1 MTAPLVPSDPIWQPP
16 ARPGPPRTAEITPQM
31 AVVLSLLC
39 LGLNNREIA
48 RRLFVT
54 VDTVK
59 THMRRLYAAIGA
71 RDRVDAV
78 GLALSGQVQFRIV
91 TFRHSRTETGGH

>member
-1 MTAPLVPSDPIWQPP
+1 MSIEPLWQPP

-31 AVVLSLLC
+31 AAVLSLLC

-59 THMRRLYAAIGA
+59 THMRRLFAALGA
-71 RDRVDAV
+71 RDRVDVV
-78 GLALSGQVQFRIV
+78 GLALSGQVQLRIV
-91 TFRHSRTETGGH
+91 TLRHSPTEPGGH